1 MATKLV
7 EKGNSVVEVNVSLDS
22 AKWHENQ
29 DKALKKLCENVT
41 LKGFRKGKVP
51 FELAKDHVSKGDT
64 LNEAI
69 NLSLNELYQLALSEN
84 KLQPY
89 AQPEVRVEKVS
100 DDELEVKFIITLM
113 PTCKLGAY
121 KGLNI
126 KEDEVKVTK
135 EEIDASI
142 KQLLD
147 QNSELVLK
155 EGKAELGDTVVL
167 DFKGYVDGKEFDGGS
182 ANNYEL
188 VLGSNQFIPGFEDQ
202 LVGSLPETKVDVNVT
217 FPEQYV
223 KELAGKQAKF
233 ACTVHEV
240 KTKKLPELND
250 EFVKSLNFKDVN
262 NIADL
267 EKHQEETLKAQKTQE
282 AHSKL
287 FANILEEVVKNSTF
301 EISPKVLEAEVKQMK
316 DDMIAQITQNGITF
330 EQYKEITG
338 LDDEKINENF
348 NVQARRRLEEYLVLL
363 AVANTE
369 KITLTDKDLE
379 DYYANV
385 AAQYGMEAEKVKEV
399 FSKNVDRI
407 RQNLI
412 QDKIVRFLIDS
423 NIAVKEENK

>member
-155 EGKAELGDTVVL
+155 EGKAELGDTVVI

-282 AHSKL
+282 THSKL
-287 FANILEEVVKNSTF
+287 FANILDEVVKNSTF

-316 DDMIAQITQNGITF
+316 DDMIAQISQNGITF

>member
-89 AQPEVRVEKVS
+89 AQPEVRVEKVN

-135 EEIDASI
+135 EEVDASI

-155 EGKAELGDTVVL
+155 EGKAELGDTVVI

-217 FPEQYV
+217 
-223 KELAGKQAKF
+223 
-233 ACTVHEV
+233 
-240 KTKKLPELND
+240 
-250 EFVKSLNFKDVN
+250 
-262 NIADL
+262 
-267 EKHQEETLKAQKTQE
+267 
-282 AHSKL
+282 
-287 FANILEEVVKNSTF
+287 
-301 EISPKVLEAEVKQMK
+301 
-316 DDMIAQITQNGITF
+316 
-330 EQYKEITG
+330 
-338 LDDEKINENF
+338 
-348 NVQARRRLEEYLVLL
+348 R
-363 AVANTE
+363 
-369 KITLTDKDLE
+369 
-379 DYYANV
+379 
-385 AAQYGMEAEKVKEV
+385 
-399 FSKNVDRI
+399 
-407 RQNLI
+407 
-412 QDKIVRFLIDS
+412 
-423 NIAVKEENK
+423 